1 VRSRDLFPANPIP
14 APKLSPPF
22 WLWINFGTFNCK
34 ALAFYQISSSV
45 GLPMANDV
53 RFKIILT
60 PEIIDHQSTFEIL
73 I

>member
-1 VRSRDLFPANPIP
+1 VSRVIFSQPTQFQLRNLARPSGFGSTLVR
-14 APKLSPPF
+14 
-22 WLWINFGTFNCK
+22 K